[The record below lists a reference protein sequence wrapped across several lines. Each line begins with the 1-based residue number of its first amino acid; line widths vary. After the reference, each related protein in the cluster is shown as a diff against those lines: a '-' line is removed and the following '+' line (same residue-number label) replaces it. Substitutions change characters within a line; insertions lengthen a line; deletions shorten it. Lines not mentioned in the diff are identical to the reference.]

1 MSEKTYLLVILSLK
15 VNYFSYIIQ
24 TKRVSSQGQKLPLV
38 CLKLNSLAK
47 IHVIVSTNY
56 ISPILIL
63 FSTIFC
69 CCRSLNFRG
78 LRQALFAERFL
89 SQSSAWESEMFT
101 FAKLVNTYVN
111 NKTCFVIYVIDNN
124 YIYIYIY
131 ILLELRSNQLFGNK
145 ISG

>member
-1 MSEKTYLLVILSLK
+1 MSEKTYLLVTLSLK
-15 VNYFSYIIQ
+15 MNYLSHIIQ

-69 CCRSLNFRG
+69 RCRSLNFRG

-89 SQSSAWESEMFT
+89 SQSSAT
-101 FAKLVNTYVN
+101 FAKLVNTHVN
-111 NKTCFVIYVIDNN
+111 DKTCFVIYVIDNN
-124 YIYIYIY
+124 YIYLY

-145 ISG
+145 IST

>member
-1 MSEKTYLLVILSLK
+1 MSEKIYLLVTLSLK
-15 VNYFSYIIQ
+15 VNHFSYIIQ

-69 CCRSLNFRG
+69 YCKSRNIRG
-78 LRQALFAERFL
+78 LRQVLFAERFL
-89 SQSSAWESEMFT
+89 SESPVWESEMFT
-101 FAKLVNTYVN
+101 FAKLVNTHVN
-111 NKTCFVIYVIDNN
+111 DKTCFVIYVIDNN
-124 YIYIYIY
+124 YIYLY

-145 ISG
+145 IST